1 MQYPTQI
8 KLKLN
13 FLCKFLL
20 LNSILNT
27 KIVKIDPVTF
37 YERRKTIIFGISG

>member
-13 FLCKFLL
+13 FLGKFPL
-20 LNSILNT
+20 LNSILYT
-27 KIVKIDPVTF
+27 KIDTVTF
-37 YERRKTIIFGISG
+37 YKRRKTIILEFLV